1 MCLPASKK
9 TAGERARTGWYLKK
23 AQTTRIL
30 NMQSVFQSVR
40 EGGGVKDEIE
50 QQNKKAIHAD
60 GHPVGSVGG
69 GGRGI
74 CKM

>member
-1 MCLPASKK
+1 MVFKKGTDNKDPKHAECLPVS
-9 TAGERARTGWYLKK
+9 
-23 AQTTRIL
+23 
-30 NMQSVFQSVR
+30 S
-40 EGGGVKDEIE
+40 GGGVKDEIE